1 MKPRVE
7 RVKEFMA
14 KIDNLSIARLRV
26 ACYVRQS
33 YLPELNDTA
42 PVIAKLKEE
51 FAENPESWVI
61 DDIAD
66 EYNRIANM
74 SDHNLQ
80 LWAKYRRNCNADKP
94 IAKAN
99 GDFIEVKAEGIR
111 VTIDGAVI
119 SIDDRDFVN
128 IYANCGNGEE
138 EYWANVSFAAMKK
151 IVQIKNHWNEIK
163 RLVE

>member
-14 KIDNLSIARLRV
+14 NIDNLSVCRLRV

-33 YLPELNDTA
+33 HFPELNDMSR
-42 PVIAKLKEE
+42 VIIKLKEE
-51 FAENPESWVI
+51 FAEKPESWLI

-74 SDHNLQ
+74 SEHNLQ
-80 LWAKYRRNCNADKP
+80 IWANYRRNCNADKP

-99 GDFIEVKAEGIR
+99 GDFIESKAVGIK
-111 VTIDGAVI
+111 VVIDGIAI
-119 SIDDRDFVN
+119 CIDDHDFVS
-128 IYANCGNGEE
+128 IEADCGSDVGA
-138 EYWANVSFAAMKK
+138 WTNVSFAAMEKM
-151 IVQIKNHWNEIK
+151 VQIKNHWNEIK